1 MKVFT
6 NLNEL
11 IKRLYT
17 ERKLLC
23 ELFQA
28 RQKFDFRYE
37 DALALADNEKNLQL
51 LIDYGIVRLE
61 GEMLELE
68 EAYQQFFE
76 DILRLNDNIT
86 SSAVAESLRQL
97 ERHVD
102 FYLNERNNPDAQKKY
117 VHKIRRTL
125 RNIATQTASKTIE
138 LKRAINDTY
147 RQERNYATKRQ
158 KIEDYQT
165 TLENIASLI
174 RQTEELLEKKKEVL
188 SLMTNDNR
196 ITKLVTETRL
206 QFRDVFHSLID
217 LRLIIRD
224 YIHQI
229 EAHNRLVK
237 RIRKLKYL
245 KDQLTWER
253 ATDLCD
259 KMAECNHQLLENNTY
274 FSTKVSIPYL
284 RDTDGGNELIAIAHK
299 SVAQRRTVKKITQIP
314 LDENDMAAR
323 YVIEDY
329 VDTDVIANAFF
340 ASSQN
345 LYSFVVGYPYPQQ
358 KDLDQMLEYYAE
370 IILNHYDKL
379 LITDEW
385 HTDGNVDYPLIYN
398 KP

>member
-138 LKRAINDTY
+138 LKRVINDTY